1 MHSFTHL
8 NEVRICQATTGRDL
22 NFGYP
27 LGQQWIRFI
36 APLQPQKGSSRGFYE
51 KLFISTKNHNQRNP
65 SEFIQKGDRYTWL
78 WHGYNDETDE
88 HNDILEANGFDT
100 ISFVF
105 AGHCIVTITI
115 GMLGNETI
123 VQLTQENI
131 PTGEDGKADIHIGCM
146 EGWTFYMANL
156 KSILEGGID
165 LRNRSLNVG
174 KVINS

>member
-1 MHSFTHL
+1 MSGYDWSRFEL
-8 NEVRICQATTGRDL
+8 RIPVRAAVDTIYRALATTEGIESWFLRKAVYFDE
-22 NFGYP
+22 N
-27 LGQQWIRFI
+27 Q
-36 APLQPQKGSSRGFYE
+36 
-51 KLFISTKNHNQRNP
+51 NQRNP

-78 WHGYNDETDE
+78 WHGYNDETVE

-131 PTGEDGKADIHIGCM
+131 PAGEDGKADIHIGCM

>member
-1 MHSFTHL
+1 MSGYDWSRFEL
-8 NEVRICQATTGRDL
+8 RIPVRAAVDTIYRALATTEGIESWFLRKAVYFD
-22 NFGYP
+22 
-27 LGQQWIRFI
+27 
-36 APLQPQKGSSRGFYE
+36 E
-51 KLFISTKNHNQRNP
+51 NHNQRNP

-78 WHGYNDETDE
+78 WHGYNDETVE

-146 EGWTFYMANL
+146 VGWTFYMANL

>member
-1 MHSFTHL
+1 MSGYDWSRFEL
-8 NEVRICQATTGRDL
+8 RIPVRAAVDTIYRALATTEGIESWFLRKAVYFD
-22 NFGYP
+22 
-27 LGQQWIRFI
+27 
-36 APLQPQKGSSRGFYE
+36 E
-51 KLFISTKNHNQRNP
+51 NHNQRNP

-78 WHGYNDETDE
+78 WHGYNDETVE

-123 VQLTQENI
+123 IQLTQENI

>member
-1 MHSFTHL
+1 MSGYDWSRFEL
-8 NEVRICQATTGRDL
+8 RIPVRAAVDTIYRALATTEGIESWFLRKAVYFD
-22 NFGYP
+22 
-27 LGQQWIRFI
+27 
-36 APLQPQKGSSRGFYE
+36 E
-51 KLFISTKNHNQRNP
+51 NHNQRNP

-78 WHGYNDETDE
+78 WHGYNDETVE

-115 GMLGNETI
+115 GTLGNETI

>member
-1 MHSFTHL
+1 MSGYDWSRFEL
-8 NEVRICQATTGRDL
+8 RIPVRAAVDTIYRALATTEGIESWFLRKAVYFD
-22 NFGYP
+22 
-27 LGQQWIRFI
+27 
-36 APLQPQKGSSRGFYE
+36 E
-51 KLFISTKNHNQRNP
+51 NHNQRNP

-78 WHGYNDETDE
+78 WHGYNDETVE